1 MSFQTGS
8 VERTYR
14 VSARLVGCVL
24 PVVYCVF
31 LCLACTPGTDA
42 EDGGGGAGGDDPSAA
57 SSQAST
63 GSFQSGATNS
73 SSSGGPIEVA
83 EVYGHSPTVLYRLDP
98 VTKAVTVVGS
108 FSGCSS
114 VIDIA
119 LDKDSNLI
127 GTTFDAIYDID
138 RTTAACTLIASGSYP
153 NSLSFIPD
161 GTLDPQVEALV
172 GYEGDQYVRIDP
184 ATGTKQ
190 YVGPSWNN
198 GFVSSGDVVSVKNGK
213 SFLTVT
219 GLDCPSDCLIE
230 IDPATGAMIH
240 NWGPLGYSAVY
251 GIAFWAGSVYGFSEA
266 GELFEVSFPNGVLTT
281 TLIAQPPD
289 TFYWGAGSTTSAP
302 PEPVPQ

>member
-1 MSFQTGS
+1 MSFLTARASKHFQSKTRLVRWLSPVACCVSIACAPGTEADETGS
-8 VERTYR
+8 
-14 VSARLVGCVL
+14 
-24 PVVYCVF
+24 
-31 LCLACTPGTDA
+31 
-42 EDGGGGAGGDDPSAA
+42 GGEGAGEPSGA

-63 GSFQSGATNS
+63 GSFESGATS
-73 SSSGGPIEVA
+73 SSSGGQIEVA

-98 VTKAVTVVGS
+98 NTKAVTVVGS

-127 GTTFDAIYDID
+127 GTTFDGIYAID
-138 RTTAACTLIASGSYP
+138 RDTAACSLIASGSYP
-153 NSLSFIPD
+153 NSLSFIPEN
-161 GTLDPQVEALV
+161 TLDPAVEALV
-172 GYEGDQYVRIDP
+172 GYEGDQYIRIDP
-184 ATGTKQ
+184 ATGNKQ
-190 YVGPSWNN
+190 YVGASW
-198 GFVSSGDVVSVKNGK
+198 GTGLSSSGDVVSVKGGK

-219 GLDCPSDCLIE
+219 GPGCPSDCLIE
-230 IDPATGAMIH
+230 IDPADGSIVH

-289 TFYWGAGSTTSAP
+289 TFFWGAGATTSAP
-302 PEPVPQ
+302 PEPVPR